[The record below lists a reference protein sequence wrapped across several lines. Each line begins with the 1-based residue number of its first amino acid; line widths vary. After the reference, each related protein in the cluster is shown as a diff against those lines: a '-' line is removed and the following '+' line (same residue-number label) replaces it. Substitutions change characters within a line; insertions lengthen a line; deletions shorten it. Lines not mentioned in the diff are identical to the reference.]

1 MTVRLT
7 DAEIDDLV
15 ARFDVMSM
23 GEWDRGAVERV
34 TADLGWTLR
43 SEVRHGLT
51 FVGPL
56 PGGWNYAHRGHVL
69 GSPGEGC
76 FTSLECDLARTD
88 DDGVLGAVFKAAN
101 GAAEARMGP
110 APIRRGPGPVL
121 RWRREE
127 TLLEIEWTR
136 DRVRLR
142 LLATKVVEHHE
153 YQLAEWGER
162 DDSVAELGVWQGYLY
177 RHAAL
182 RKAFTPGVRQAE
194 TWDEFGR
201 WLGETLKALVTDMG
215 RLDDSLDMV
224 IRTSDDDD
232 SRFVQFSCSAEEL
245 HLEAADGARK
255 ALLESGTGWQF
266 GTGPVRLPEIRVPNP
281 GPGDAEPAARA
292 LVHALRAQDV
302 RLEDLVHMVWLRGES
317 DHAPNM
323 HGLGL
328 PEI

>member
-15 ARFDVMSM
+15 ARFDVMSA

-34 TADLGWTLR
+34 TADLGWTPR
-43 SEVRHGLT
+43 SEDRHGLT

-56 PGGWNYAHRGHVL
+56 PGGWNYAYRGHVL
-69 GSPGEGC
+69 GSPREGC

-88 DDGVLGAVFKAAN
+88 DVVVLGAVFAAAN

-136 DRVRLR
+136 GRVRLR
-142 LLATKVVEHHE
+142 LLAAKVVESHE
-153 YQLAEWGER
+153 HQLAEWGER
-162 DDSVAELGVWQGYLY
+162 DDSVAELGVWQGYIR

-182 RKAFTPGVRQAE
+182 RNTFIPGGRRAE
-194 TWDEFGR
+194 TWDELAR
-201 WLGETLKALVTDMG
+201 WLGETLEALVTDMG

-224 IRTSDDDD
+224 IRPADDDD
-232 SRFVQFSCSAEEL
+232 PRFVQFSCAADEL

-255 ALLESGTGWQF
+255 TLSESEVGWRL
-266 GTGPVRLPEIRVPNP
+266 GTGPVRLPEIRIPNP
-281 GPGDAEPAARA
+281 RPSDAEPAARA

-302 RLEDLVHMVWLRGES
+302 RLEDLVHMVWLRES
-317 DHAPNM
+317 DHSPNM

-328 PEI
+328 PEV